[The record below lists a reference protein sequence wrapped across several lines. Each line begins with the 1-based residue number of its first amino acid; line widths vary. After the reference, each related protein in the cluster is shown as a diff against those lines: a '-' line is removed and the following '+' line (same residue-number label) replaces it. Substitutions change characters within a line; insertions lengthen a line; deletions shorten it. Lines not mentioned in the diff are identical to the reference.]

1 MTKLDWSRVKKPLP
15 PVEIDRHK
23 TRPATSKQLGYLD
36 VLAAKLGYPNGK
48 RLVADLT
55 NQNAGIVRCDQATA
69 SSCIKQASSRL
80 MKGRSGADLWT
91 ARVK

>member
-1 MTKLDWSRVKKPLP
+1 MTKLDWSRVKKPFPSVDVDRRKTLP
-15 PVEIDRHK
+15 V
-23 TRPATSKQLGYLD
+23 TTKQWSYLD

-55 NQNAGIVRCDQATA
+55 NQDASVIRCDQATA

-80 MKGRSGADLWT
+80 MKGRSRADLLG
-91 ARVK
+91 RKG